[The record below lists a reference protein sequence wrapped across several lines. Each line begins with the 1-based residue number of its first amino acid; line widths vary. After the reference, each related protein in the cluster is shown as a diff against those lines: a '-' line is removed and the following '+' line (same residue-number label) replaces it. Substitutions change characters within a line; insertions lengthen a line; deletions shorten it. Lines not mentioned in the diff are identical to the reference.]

1 MTAGKQGA
9 QAPPVFSMF
18 SVCDHYP
25 DMPRS
30 GNAFLEEVLQ
40 EIEYA
45 ETLGYDSYLIA
56 EHHFHEYGL
65 VSNPAPVLSA
75 AAQRTSKIRLG
86 PGISVLPFRNP
97 FQVAEDYALV
107 DQLSNGRLLM
117 GVGSGYLKHEYE
129 GFALDGSDKR
139 DRFDGGLDILR
150 RAWAGETITH
160 ESDWFNCANAKLQL
174 LPVQQPHPPI
184 HIAVIRREAAYY
196 VGRQN
201 NGVIMVPY
209 ATVDR
214 LEEIGGLIGEYEKG
228 REEGGHEATPGP
240 DAPAPLDAM
249 VALHTYVAESDEEAR
264 AHAADPFDLYVATRL
279 YAKSQ
284 VYDDILASR
293 LALFGSVERVADQIA
308 ELSAIGVKHLLFL
321 MNFGNLPPAR
331 VRRSM
336 RLMAEEVM
344 PLVASRIGATV

>member
-1 MTAGKQGA
+1 MTAEPNGA
-9 QAPPVFSMF
+9 PAFSMF

-25 DMPRS
+25 DRPRS

-40 EIEYA
+40 EIVQA
-45 ETLGYDSYLIA
+45 ETLGYDSYLVA

-65 VSNPAPVLSA
+65 VSNPALLLSA
-75 AAQRTSKIRLG
+75 AAQRTSTIRLG

-139 DRFDGGLDILR
+139 ERFDGGLDILR

-160 ESDWFNCANAKLQL
+160 QSDWFNCANAKLQL

-228 REEGGHEATPGP
+228 RSEAGHVGADGADGAAGPG
-240 DAPAPLDAM
+240 AL
-249 VALHTYVAESDEEAR
+249 VALHTYVAETDEEAR

-284 VYDDILASR
+284 VYDDILATR
-293 LALFGSVERVADQIA
+293 LALFGSVERVADQIV
-308 ELSAIGVKHLLFL
+308 ELSEMGVKHLLFL
-321 MNFGNLPPAR
+321 MNFGNMPRDR
-331 VRRSM
+331 VQRSM

-344 PLVASRIGATV
+344 PLVAARTGAPV